1 MTDSPQV
8 TEAADLALSLRQA
21 LEQTRKQA
29 EEEIARLSRRLAER
43 EHAAERGAA
52 SATERQAMQQD
63 LQTLQHALGQKEKT
77 LDQIT
82 DECRRLEDAL
92 EDQHVAFDG
101 LRQEVAQKDN
111 SLAAA
116 RNELERLRRQLA
128 EVKDQSVDLSGSGLA
143 AALQSAPGTPRMP
156 PVVPDPPRH
165 AATFSAGLITGL
177 AVLDIGAL
185 VAWGGIDLGRW
196 LPGPSGPAPSDVSG
210 IDSGAGEIAS
220 ETLAALSEDR
230 PVPTP
235 DPAPTPAAVVEP
247 PTEPPRTLRDPLRG
261 GGQGPTMAVL
271 EGGPFI
277 MGNNSLSGGD
287 SGPEHEVRVAPFLI
301 GAYEVTFRQYD
312 AFARATGRGLPK
324 DFGWGRGDRP
334 VVSVSWGDAEAY
346 AAWLARQTGRAYRL
360 PSEAEWEFAAR
371 GGGRGSYWWGFGMHQ
386 GRATCL
392 DCGTR
397 WDNRQTAPV
406 GSFPPSPYGLF
417 DTAGNVMEWVADCY
431 KSGYAD
437 APTDSRARLDGGCA
451 LRVARGGAF
460 NKPSAS
466 MRTWFRNKLAPD
478 ARLNHLGFR
487 VARDP

>member
-1 MTDSPQV
+1 V
-8 TEAADLALSLRQA
+8 
-21 LEQTRKQA
+21 
-29 EEEIARLSRRLAER
+29 
-43 EHAAERGAA
+43 
-52 SATERQAMQQD
+52 
-63 LQTLQHALGQKEKT
+63 
-77 LDQIT
+77 
-82 DECRRLEDAL
+82 
-92 EDQHVAFDG
+92 VA
-101 LRQEVAQKDN
+101 
-111 SLAAA
+111 
-116 RNELERLRRQLA
+116 
-128 EVKDQSVDLSGSGLA
+128 
-143 AALQSAPGTPRMP
+143 
-156 PVVPDPPRH
+156 DPPRH
-165 AATFSAGLITGL
+165 ARTFSAGLVTGL
-177 AVLDIGAL
+177 AVLGIGAWI
-185 VAWGGIDLGRW
+185 VWGGIDLEPRG
-196 LPGPSGPAPSDVSG
+196 LMQGSSETAPS
-210 IDSGAGEIAS
+210 EPLPS
-220 ETLAALSEDR
+220 ETLASAVDEGTPALSANLGADAAPRE
-230 PVPTP
+230 PEAT
-235 DPAPTPAAVVEP
+235 PAPVAALSPPAVP
-247 PTEPPRTLRDPLRG
+247 SPTLRDRLRG
-261 GGQGPTMAVL
+261 GGLGPTMVVL
-271 EGGPFI
+271 RGGPFL

-287 SGPEHEVRVAPFLI
+287 SGPEHGVTVTPFLI

-312 AFARATGRGLPK
+312 DFARATGRGLPK

-334 VVSVSWGDAEAY
+334 VVGVSWGDAEAY
-346 AAWLARQTGRAYRL
+346 AAWLGRQTGRAYRM

-386 GRATCL
+386 GRATCF